1 MKGDKTS
8 CDPGCPL
15 ESTEWTI
22 WSSCSEPCDGGRA
35 LRTRQVRTDCGP
47 SCTLQT
53 LTESLTC
60 NLKPCSCPG
69 MPPQTEWSPWT
80 SCSATKSCGGNGVK
94 TRARRVAINQGGSC
108 HLENRTLVKSCH
120 TEACPC
126 PHLPTSWSEWTRCT
140 ASCGGGRQR
149 RVREEIW
156 GAGSLCEKHP
166 AEQIKACNT
175 FSCPAKC
182 LWWEFTGGMVFKGFA
197 SNTPRL
203 QCYDDQGVLPPEA
216 RNYFVGMG
224 SEYIEEISPVGSVC
238 GACVLFTSLEGKV
251 GRIFVL

>member
-1 MKGDKTS
+1 M
-8 CDPGCPL
+8 
-15 ESTEWTI
+15 
-22 WSSCSEPCDGGRA
+22 
-35 LRTRQVRTDCGP
+35 
-47 SCTLQT
+47 CTLQT
-53 LTESLTC
+53 LMESLTC
-60 NLKPCSCPG
+60 NLNPCSCPG

-108 HLENRTLVKSCH
+108 YLENRTLVKSCH

-182 LWWEFTGGMVFKGFA
+182 LWWEFSGGLCWKVSVERFLVVWGRSGGRHLLESLGRPLVGCLCGKGTGWR
-197 SNTPRL
+197 SL
-203 QCYDDQGVLPPEA
+203 IGVLW
-216 RNYFVGMG
+216 
-224 SEYIEEISPVGSVC
+224 
-238 GACVLFTSLEGKV
+238 
-251 GRIFVL
+251 